1 MSELLRYDTAP
12 RRRSAILASLRATG
26 FVSVAELTEALGVS
40 DMTIRRDLRKLERDD
55 QVRVVRGG
63 VSLPLGSLHAPAF
76 SSRAARAGSA
86 KGRIAAAAVG
96 LIEAGETVAVDAGTT
111 TFAFAEQLPVTLAG
125 TVVTNS
131 VPVIQLLLARE
142 APRIVGLGG
151 EIVVESQAFAGP
163 MTVEAAAGL
172 RATTYV
178 MGAAAVDERG
188 IYVST
193 DLERP
198 TKRAMRDMASR
209 VLLLV
214 DHTKFQASAP
224 VLLCS
229 FAEIDV
235 LVTDRRPPAAVATA
249 LREAGVEV
257 VLPAARE

>member
-1 MSELLRYDTAP
+1 
-12 RRRSAILASLRATG
+12 
-26 FVSVAELTEALGVS
+26 
-40 DMTIRRDLRKLERDD
+40 
-55 QVRVVRGG
+55 
-63 VSLPLGSLHAPAF
+63 
-76 SSRAARAGSA
+76 
-86 KGRIAAAAVG
+86 
-96 LIEAGETVAVDAGTT
+96 
-111 TFAFAEQLPVTLAG
+111 
-125 TVVTNS
+125 
-131 VPVIQLLLARE
+131 
-142 APRIVGLGG
+142 
-151 EIVVESQAFAGP
+151 
-163 MTVEAAAGL
+163 
-172 RATTYV
+172 